1 MKDKGK
7 RELTCANTERTN
19 STKTDKTMK
28 DIIKNIRN
36 SLDNTLAAVQ
46 DGLYSLKTLYFFK
59 GQSGVREYIKD
70 KVSLATALSRIL
82 GRNKRKD

>member
-7 RELTCANTERTN
+7 REHIWANKERTN

-28 DIIKNIRN
+28 NIIKNIRN
-36 SLDNTLAAVQ
+36 SYNNTLAAVQ

-59 GQSGVREYIKD
+59 GQSGLREYIKD
-70 KVSLATALSRIL
+70 KVSLATALSWFK
-82 GRNKRKD
+82 GRSRKD

>member
-1 MKDKGK
+1 MK
-7 RELTCANTERTN
+7 N
-19 STKTDKTMK
+19 
-28 DIIKNIRN
+28 IIKNIRN
-36 SLDNTLAAVQ
+36 SYNNTLAAVQ

-70 KVSLATALSRIL
+70 KVSLATALSWIV

>member
-1 MKDKGK
+1 MK
-7 RELTCANTERTN
+7 N
-19 STKTDKTMK
+19 
-28 DIIKNIRN
+28 IINNIRN

-46 DGLYSLKTLYFFK
+46 DGLYSIKTLYFFK
-59 GQSGVREYIKD
+59 GMSGVREYIKD

>member
-1 MKDKGK
+1 
-7 RELTCANTERTN
+7 
-19 STKTDKTMK
+19 MK

-46 DGLYSLKTLYFFK
+46 DGLYSIKTLYFFK

-70 KVSLATALSRIL
+70 KVSLATALSWFRD
-82 GRNKRKD
+82 KSKKD

>member
-1 MKDKGK
+1 
-7 RELTCANTERTN
+7 
-19 STKTDKTMK
+19 MK

-70 KVSLATALSRIL
+70 KVSLATALSWFK
-82 GRNKRKD
+82 GRSRKD

>member
-1 MKDKGK
+1 
-7 RELTCANTERTN
+7 
-19 STKTDKTMK
+19 MK

-46 DGLYSLKTLYFFK
+46 DGLYSMKTLYFFK

-70 KVSLATALSRIL
+70 SENISKIKSV
-82 GRNKRKD
+82 

>member
-1 MKDKGK
+1 
-7 RELTCANTERTN
+7 
-19 STKTDKTMK
+19 MK

-36 SLDNTLAAVQ
+36 SYNNTLAAVQ

-59 GQSGVREYIKD
+59 GQSGLREYIKD

>member
-1 MKDKGK
+1 MK
-7 RELTCANTERTN
+7 N
-19 STKTDKTMK
+19 
-28 DIIKNIRN
+28 IIKNIRN

-46 DGLYSLKTLYFFK
+46 DGLYSMKTLYLFK

-70 KVSLATALSRIL
+70 KVSLATALSWIV